1 MIVSLRNIV
10 FRHTLK
16 NKQLQSSILETLN
29 GEKIPLGIAK
39 TTVPDKYS
47 ESTSAYI
54 THFEIFK
61 EFRNN
66 GYGNSLLQDLE
77 NHVTSSFN
85 VNTIEAI
92 TQNKQSDFTWHF
104 FLKNNYNKTNDK
116 LNYQFVDDGV
126 DIYELYH
133 YVKKFN

>member
-1 MIVSLRNIV
+1 MIVSSRNIV

-61 EFRNN
+61 QFRNN

-116 LNYQFVDDGV
+116 LNYQFVDDGL

>member
-1 MIVSLRNIV
+1 MIV
-10 FRHTLK
+10 FRHALK
-16 NKQLQSSILETLN
+16 NKQLQSSILESLN

-66 GYGNSLLQDLE
+66 GYGNSLLQELE

-116 LNYQFVDDGV
+116 LNYQFLDDGV

>member
-16 NKQLQSSILETLN
+16 NKQLQSSILESLN

-61 EFRNN
+61 QFRNN

>member
-61 EFRNN
+61 QFRNN

>member
-1 MIVSLRNIV
+1 MIVSSRNIV

-61 EFRNN
+61 QFRNN